1 MRIAYFEMF
10 IWWYLFHLRVKP
22 SRCPR
27 SHCLIYSEV
36 LQCRKDL
43 SSGCHCI
50 LCRYKVQSLYTVVVR
65 NRNFTRLRMSIN
77 WCFEFRSS
85 PSLKYNVIFFAIFF
99 YSPFSELLSFK
110 LKRLL
115 CCMLFCMLLDCLI
128 ICLTHFVVYLSMLLI
143 LNICVYLWHHVQ
155 KSNITA

>member
-1 MRIAYFEMF
+1 MTFKSTLISQNSSVCATIKMFYWFLIMRIAYFEMF

-85 PSLKYNVIFFAIFF
+85 PSLKYNVIFFEFF
-99 YSPFSELLSFK
+99 FFHLFLNCF
-110 LKRLL
+110 RLNWNGFYVV
-115 CCMLFCMLLDCLI
+115 CC
-128 ICLTHFVVYLSMLLI
+128 FV
-143 LNICVYLWHHVQ
+143 CC
-155 KSNITA
+155 